1 MARTMWLFLGLF
13 AALVAACDNDTKKS
27 AIDEDLVADEQE
39 ATDEDTVIPDKT
51 EETPDLAQDEILF
64 PDTDGG
70 FDPENSGYNIFFQ
83 IMTMDVFGQVSG
95 MAFGLFLKT
104 AREDLVVEEEEL
116 LALDTC
122 VFEAGGETPTPSCT
136 SKDDCAPEQECLP
149 ETDNNGNP
157 IAGSDRCVTPDRES
171 LDRGPVTI
179 TGFTGGPATFAY
191 EPNDKVYKKDGTGDG
206 SVPVDIL
213 AFDATYELSGEG
225 MDDLAAFSA
234 SVYFPPA
241 LKLTAPEPH
250 DGTALPIPAITVDT
264 TKDLTVTWDGADPDG
279 TIEVSMTGESG
290 SVVCR
295 ATDDGSFTIPAD
307 LIGQITFGTGFGAMA
322 NNLILDRKYSEKM
335 EGKSVTAGSFDT
347 EQMMMIMVE
356 PVTGQ

>member
-27 AIDEDLVADEQE
+27 AIDEDLVADEPA
-39 ATDEDTVIPDKT
+39 ATDEDAIVPDMT
-51 EETPDLAQDEILF
+51 EESPDLAQDEMIF
-64 PDTDGG
+64 PDADGG
-70 FDPENSGYNIFFQ
+70 FDPENPGYNIFFQ

-95 MAFGLFLKT
+95 MAFGVFLKT

-122 VFEAGGETPTPSCT
+122 VFSAGGETPTPSCA
-136 SKDDCAPEQECLP
+136 SKEDCAPEQECLP

-157 IAGSDRCVTPDRES
+157 IAGSDRCVTPNRES

-179 TGFTGGPATFAY
+179 AGFTGGPATFAY

-206 SVPVDIL
+206 SVPVEIL

-225 MDDLAAFSA
+225 MEDLAAFSA

-250 DGTALPIPAITVDT
+250 TGSAFPIPAITVDT
-264 TKDLTVTWDGADPDG
+264 TKDLIVTWDGADPDG